1 MQRMEVENPNYAL
14 TSKVFKCQH
23 IILKIFSSTQQDGLV
38 FKALL
43 ISKNN
48 CGNLII
54 EVNTKAVCLF

>member
-1 MQRMEVENPNYAL
+1 MASM
-14 TSKVFKCQH
+14 
-23 IILKIFSSTQQDGLV
+23 QQDGLI

-54 EVNTKAVCLF
+54 EVNTTAVCLF

>member
-1 MQRMEVENPNYAL
+1 MASM
-14 TSKVFKCQH
+14 
-23 IILKIFSSTQQDGLV
+23 QQDGLV

-54 EVNTKAVCLF
+54 EVNTTAVCLF